1 MSRARDVVSV
11 ADLLD
16 CPHCGGL
23 HAVPWCP
30 ARFAGRRGALPQTAL
45 TFTEAEAL
53 APRSVPLPEAPSV
66 QLDAFRATQE
76 EMQL

>member
-1 MSRARDVVSV
+1 MIRYSLSSV

-30 ARFAGRRGALPQTAL
+30 SRSGAGALPQTAL
-45 TFTEAEAL
+45 TFTEAQSI
-53 APRSVPLPEAPSV
+53 APHSVPLPAPV
-66 QLDAFRATQE
+66 NLDLWRATQE
-76 EMQL
+76 ELF